1 MIAILSNLAK
11 VRKLVDKTCYHLNQ
25 HNSIHSSINK
35 KTCLLIRNLLLFM
48 QHDNTEYDN
57 HNQDHQNCIPHHGPH
72 TGPYRRCNNDLNAP
86 RLISLIFLLI
96 GYGTN
101 L

>member
-35 KTCLLIRNLLLFM
+35 NAAGMFLFYTICDYSNKSYSNQPKTF
-48 QHDNTEYDN
+48 
-57 HNQDHQNCIPHHGPH
+57 
-72 TGPYRRCNNDLNAP
+72 
-86 RLISLIFLLI
+86 
-96 GYGTN
+96 
-101 L
+101 

>member
-35 KTCLLIRNLLLFM
+35 KTLQVCSILYYSNKS
-48 QHDNTEYDN
+48 YS
-57 HNQDHQNCIPHHGPH
+57 NQIQ
-72 TGPYRRCNNDLNAP
+72 TFQDLNPFTAFS
-86 RLISLIFLLI
+86 SLSKGNSPDCLQSCCPFLKRI
-96 GYGTN
+96 KVGVDSTV
-101 L
+101 

>member
-35 KTCLLIRNLLLFM
+35 KMLQVCSYSILSVTIVIKAIAISPKLFR
-48 QHDNTEYDN
+48 
-57 HNQDHQNCIPHHGPH
+57 I
-72 TGPYRRCNNDLNAP
+72 
-86 RLISLIFLLI
+86 
-96 GYGTN
+96 
-101 L
+101 

>member
-35 KTCLLIRNLLLFM
+35 KMLQVCSYSIPSVTIVIKAMEIRSKPFR
-48 QHDNTEYDN
+48 
-57 HNQDHQNCIPHHGPH
+57 I
-72 TGPYRRCNNDLNAP
+72 
-86 RLISLIFLLI
+86 
-96 GYGTN
+96 
-101 L
+101 

>member
-35 KTCLLIRNLLLFM
+35 KTL
-48 QHDNTEYDN
+48 
-57 HNQDHQNCIPHHGPH
+57 
-72 TGPYRRCNNDLNAP
+72 
-86 RLISLIFLLI
+86 
-96 GYGTN
+96 
-101 L
+101 

>member
-35 KTCLLIRNLLLFM
+35 KTLQVCSYSILSVTIVIKAIAISPKLFR
-48 QHDNTEYDN
+48 
-57 HNQDHQNCIPHHGPH
+57 I
-72 TGPYRRCNNDLNAP
+72 
-86 RLISLIFLLI
+86 
-96 GYGTN
+96 
-101 L
+101 

>member
-35 KTCLLIRNLLLFM
+35 KTLTIV
-48 QHDNTEYDN
+48 
-57 HNQDHQNCIPHHGPH
+57 IK
-72 TGPYRRCNNDLNAP
+72 AIA
-86 RLISLIFLLI
+86 ISPKPFRI
-96 GYGTN
+96 
-101 L
+101 

>member
-35 KTCLLIRNLLLFM
+35 KMLQVCSILYYSNKS
-48 QHDNTEYDN
+48 YS
-57 HNQDHQNCIPHHGPH
+57 NQIQ
-72 TGPYRRCNNDLNAP
+72 TFQDLNPFTAFS
-86 RLISLIFLLI
+86 SLSKGNSPDCLQSCCPFLKRI
-96 GYGTN
+96 KVGVDSTV
-101 L
+101 